1 MTGNPISSL
10 LWRLPYNARRWLRAA
25 ARPGHF
31 LELRRLRTAEPARLN
46 APTLEPFIRHRC
58 IFVHIPKA
66 AGISVGYALFG
77 RHTGNHATVAD
88 YQLAFSRREFESFF
102 TFTFVRNPW
111 DRLLSAYHFLKNGGR
126 NEEDRRW
133 ADAHLAVYA
142 NFEAFVHGW
151 VNREN
156 INSALHFIP
165 QYRFI
170 TLPGRPGPQVDFVGC
185 VETIE
190 ADFTRVRERVGSGA
204 ALTCD
209 NKTAGRMG
217 DFRSYYDDRTR
228 EIVAGVYREDIELL
242 GYDFDGG
249 GPDRR
254 LARFRGAP

>member
-1 MTGNPISSL
+1 VTGNPISSL
-10 LWRLPYNARRWLRAA
+10 IWRLPYGVRRWLRAA

-31 LELRRLRTAEPARLN
+31 LELRRLRTAEPERLN
-46 APTLEPFIRHRC
+46 APTLKPFIRHRC

-88 YQLAFSRREFESFF
+88 YQLAFSRREFEGFF

-111 DRLLSAYHFLKNGGR
+111 DRLVSAYHFLKNGGR

-133 ADAHLAVYA
+133 AEVHLADYSS
-142 NFEAFVHGW
+142 FEAFVHGW
-151 VNREN
+151 VDRKN
-156 INSALHFIP
+156 INTALHFIP

-170 TLPGRPGPQVDFVGC
+170 TLPGRSGPQVDFVGC
-185 VETIE
+185 VESIE
-190 ADFTRVRERVGSGA
+190 SDFARVRERVGGGAA

-209 NKTAGRMG
+209 NRTAGRRE

-242 GYDFDGG
+242 GYEFDSGG
-249 GPDRR
+249 RAAG
-254 LARFRGAP
+254 